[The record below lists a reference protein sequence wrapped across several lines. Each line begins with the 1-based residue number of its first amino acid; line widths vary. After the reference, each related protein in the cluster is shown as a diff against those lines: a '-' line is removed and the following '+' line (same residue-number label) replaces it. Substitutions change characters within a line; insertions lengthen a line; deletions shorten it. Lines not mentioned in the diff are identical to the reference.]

1 MISSLKQSTAAFGV
15 ADFVRSKSPAPKPE
29 LAILPSMSA
38 VKNPNF
44 SISSRKRLSLA
55 SSEGFGLG
63 SRDGFLSAVKP
74 RGLEAFGFKR
84 EAYEADKSENVEIS
98 YGETRSAAAQKVK
111 IGIYFATWWALNV
124 VFNIY
129 NKKVLNAFPY
139 PWFTSTLSLATGSI
153 MMLISWATRIAEA
166 PKTDFDFWKAL
177 FPVAVAH
184 TIGHVAATVS
194 MSKVA
199 VSFTH
204 IIKSGEPAFSV
215 LVSRFLLGETFPLPV
230 YLSLVPIIGGCAL
243 AAVTELNFNMTGFMG
258 AMISNLAFVFR
269 NIFSKRGMKGKSVS
283 GMNYYA
289 CLSLLSLFILIPFAV
304 AIEGPQMW
312 AAGWEKALSQ
322 IGPQFVW
329 WIAAQSIFY
338 HLYNQVSYMSL
349 DEISPLTFSIGN
361 TMKRI
366 SVIVSSIIIF
376 HTPVQPINALGAAI
390 AILGTFFYSQGSC
403 LDYW

>member
-1 MISSLKQSTAAFGV
+1 MMCSVRQSTAILTVSDLSKSRPNAPTSQSRLSLLSPVSIAKGPNFGLSARKPLYISSLQGF
-15 ADFVRSKSPAPKPE
+15 RS
-29 LAILPSMSA
+29 
-38 VKNPNF
+38 F
-44 SISSRKRLSLA
+44 
-55 SSEGFGLG
+55 EGE
-63 SRDGFLSAVKP
+63 RP
-74 RGLEAFGFKR
+74 RNSVNECK
-84 EAYEADKSENVEIS
+84 AYEADRSDPIDANVEIPDQ
-98 YGETRSAAAQKVK
+98 TARSAAAQKLK

-139 PWFTSTLSLATGSI
+139 PWLTSTLSLATGSL
-153 MMLISWATRIAEA
+153 MMLISWATRIAET
-166 PKTDFDFWKAL
+166 PKTDLEFWKTL

-215 LVSRFLLGETFPLPV
+215 LVSRFLLGETFPVPV

-289 CLSLLSLFILIPFAV
+289 CLSMLSLLILTPFAIAV
-304 AIEGPQMW
+304 EGPQMW
-312 AAGWEKALSQ
+312 ADGWQRALSQ
-322 IGPQFVW
+322 IGPNFIW
-329 WIAAQSIFY
+329 WVAAQSVFY

-390 AILGTFFYSQGSC
+390 AILGTFLYSQAKQ
-403 LDYW
+403 